1 MIKNPLLILA
11 IAIGASSAYFNISG
25 WCSDLQG
32 ISYIFA
38 VFAFSV
44 MAFFLFYISRDIAR
58 QAEWTWGRAL
68 KSVIATVLFL
78 VSVVGAG
85 TFWMTTQNSDYMRL
99 TAAKTAMT
107 RLESQMVTAQAVRDN
122 CPITA
127 QSKCRI
133 PRAADYELA
142 KTAFND
148 AALAYEAMVV
158 EQSKSEAT
166 KLTTKIFCLDVEY
179 FGIYRSLFLSFLF
192 EIAGIYF
199 CLKSDLK
206 PLVERVAE
214 EKHDNA
220 MHFYEAALARDD
232 LTDFDKAVLAAW
244 HDFESK
250 GQTLK
255 NNLPSPVGQFEHA
268 CAGRNGGGVFQRA
281 TDSLI
286 KMGIVK

>member
-1 MIKNPLLILA
+1 MIKNPLLVLA
-11 IAIGASSAYFNISG
+11 IIISALSAYFNIMAWCLDLSG
-25 WCSDLQG
+25 VTFICAS
-32 ISYIFA
+32 A
-38 VFAFSV
+38 VLCI

-58 QAEWTWGRAL
+58 QAVWTWGRVL

-99 TAAKTAMT
+99 TAAKEAKE
-107 RLESQMVTAQAVRDN
+107 RLYAQMITAQAVRDN
-122 CPITA
+122 CPQTA

-133 PRAADYELA
+133 PRAADYEIA
-142 KTAFND
+142 KTAFNG
-148 AALAYEAMVV
+148 AALAYESMVAS
-158 EQSKSEAT
+158 QSKSEAT

-199 CLKSDLK
+199 CLKSDTK

-214 EKHDNA
+214 EKHNTALRLYD
-220 MHFYEAALARDD
+220 AAIERTD
-232 LTDFDKAVLAAW
+232 LTDTDKLVLAAW

-255 NNLPSPVGQFEHA
+255 NNIPSPNNQFEVA
-268 CAGRNGGGVFQRA
+268 CFGRQGGGGFQRA
-281 TDSLI
+281 LDSLI
-286 KMGIVK
+286 KMGVVR